1 MTTTQQAASKYLE
14 HGYSP
19 IPLVSG
25 QKRPLL
31 KDWTKYKETPIE
43 DLNLFTTD
51 SLGLVCGY
59 NGLEVLD
66 IDAKHFTGN
75 EFEEYIELLEAN
87 GPGLL
92 AKMVI
97 QQTPSGGF
105 HFLYRCEVI
114 EGNQKLA
121 KNEAKEVTYETRGIG
136 GQVAAWPTPGY
147 KLETKASAIQWITPE
162 ERDILLD
169 CARELDK
176 TPKVEIRYEAPKQAL
191 ANNEELTP
199 WADYNEKIDCL
210 TLLQSYGWTIVRE
223 DSKYVYVKRP
233 GTTDARDSGKIFK
246 DTGKLWVWSTS
257 TELEAEVLYNP
268 FALYTALEHGNDFKA
283 AGRALK
289 AEGYGYQE
297 PKKLNE
303 VEQYEEALSEPKES
317 EEPTEDDLLTKYLL
331 DPTEHISN
339 PPSVLELRLGLETY
353 TLGTAGNISLIQG
366 KAKSRKSYFVSA
378 LAAAAIRQGFNENIL
393 KAGIV
398 KGKVIFF
405 DTEQGDFHAQR
416 VNQRTLH
423 LAGIPVEQGQ
433 EYLKYFALRRAD
445 TNADRLAIIEYVLK
459 RIEGV
464 SLVIIDGIVDV
475 ANGVNE
481 EAESIALVSRLMKI
495 SADLNLHLITV
506 LHENKNDR
514 GAKGH
519 LGSYLTQKS
528 ETVYGVSRSED
539 GFTTYIEGLYTRNAS
554 FPDLEL
560 SVQGRDVDISVKEM
574 EGPAG
579 KEFSPTD
586 LERIAK
592 SIVGK
597 TRNTAIEYV
606 RDVERC
612 KKGEA
617 SKAVSLMEAA
627 KIITFTQEKY
637 PKISLALEDNYS
649 TEEPP
654 F

>member
-1 MTTTQQAASKYLE
+1 MTTTQTAASKYLE

-19 IPLVSG
+19 IPLISG

-176 TPKVEIRYEAPKQAL
+176 TPKVEIRYEAPKHAL

-199 WADYNEKIDCL
+199 WADYNSKVDCL
-210 TLLQSYGWTIVRE
+210 TILQSRGWTVVRE

-246 DTGKLWVWSTS
+246 DSGKLWVWSTS

-268 FALYTALEHGNDFKA
+268 FALYTALEHSNDFKA

-289 AEGYGYQE
+289 DEGYGYQE

-317 EEPTEDDLLTKYLL
+317 AEPTEYDLLTKYLL
-331 DPTEHISN
+331 DPTQHISN

-475 ANGVNE
+475 AKGVNE
-481 EAESIALVSRLMKI
+481 EEEAIALVSRLMKI
-495 SADLNLHLITV
+495 SADLNLHLVTV

-519 LGSYLTQKS
+519 LGSYLVQKS

-539 GFTTYIEGLYTRNAS
+539 GFTTYIEGMYTRNAS

-560 SVQGRDVDISVKEM
+560 SVQGKDVDISVKEM

-579 KEFSPTD
+579 KEFSPSD

-637 PKISLALEDNYS
+637 PKISLALGDNYS

>member
-393 KAGIV
+393 KAGII

-528 ETVYGVSRSED
+528 ESVYGVSRSED

-579 KEFSPTD
+579 KEFSPSD
-586 LERIAK
+586 LERIAR

-627 KIITFTQEKY
+627 KIITFTKEKY

>member
-1 MTTTQQAASKYLE
+1 MQKLQQAARLYIE
-14 HGYSP
+14 HGFSP
-19 IPLVSG
+19 VPLVSG

-31 KDWTKYKETPIE
+31 KDWTKYKEAPIQ
-43 DLNLFTTD
+43 DLSLFTTD

-66 IDAKHFTGN
+66 IDAKHFEGE
-75 EFEEYIELLEAN
+75 EFKAYIDLLESKD
-87 GPGLL
+87 PSLL
-92 AKMVI
+92 EKLVI

-121 KNEAKEVTYETRGIG
+121 KNTAKEVTFETRGVG

-147 KLETKASAIQWITPE
+147 KLETKASNIQYITPE
-162 ERDILLD
+162 ERDILLS

-176 TPKVEIRYEAPKQAL
+176 TPKIEVTYSLPKQAL
-191 ANNEELTP
+191 NNKEELTP
-199 WADYNEKIDCL
+199 WEDYNSRVDCL
-210 TLLQSYGWTIVRE
+210 TILQSHGWTIIRE
-223 DSKYVYVKRP
+223 DSKYIYVKRP
-233 GTTDARDSGKIFK
+233 GNTDARDSGKIFK
-246 DTGKLWVWSTS
+246 DSGKLWVWSTS

-268 FALYTALEHGNDFKA
+268 FALLTALEYNNDFKA

-289 AEGYGYQE
+289 EEGYGYQA

-303 VEQYEEALSEPKES
+303 VERYEAAISEPTES
-317 EEPTEDDLLTKYLL
+317 EEPTEDLLSKYLL
-331 DPTEHISN
+331 DPTKEIKN
-339 PPSVLELRLGLETY
+339 PPSVLELRLGLETF
-353 TLGTAGNISLIQG
+353 TLGTAGNISLVQG

-378 LAAAAIRQGFNENIL
+378 LAAAALREGYSEEIL

-398 KGKVIFF
+398 KGSVLYF
-405 DTEQGDFHAQR
+405 DTEQGDYHAQR
-416 VNQRTLH
+416 VNRRILE
-423 LAGIPVEQGQ
+423 LAGIPYEMGQ
-433 EYLKYFALRRAD
+433 ERLKYFALRRAD
-445 TNADRLAIIEYVLK
+445 TNNDRLSIIEYVLK
-459 RIEGV
+459 KVDNISV
-464 SLVIIDGIVDV
+464 VIIDGIVDI

-481 EAESIALVSRLMKI
+481 EQEAIALVSRLMKI
-495 SADLNLHLITV
+495 SAELNLHLITV

-514 GAKGH
+514 SAKGH
-519 LGSYLTQKS
+519 LGSYLVQKA

-539 GFTTYIEGLYTRNAS
+539 GASTFIEGMYTRNAS

-560 SVQGRDVDISVKEM
+560 TVQGRDVNISVKEI

-579 KEFSPTD
+579 KEWTESD
-586 LERIAK
+586 LNRLAK
-592 SIVGK
+592 DIEGK
-597 TRNTAIEYV
+597 SLNSAKTYI
-606 RDVERC
+606 RDIERC
-612 KKGEA
+612 KMQEA

-627 KIITFTQEKY
+627 KIITFTAEKY
-637 PKISLALEDNYS
+637 PKICLLLEERNYS